1 MSRSGLRHLYKDR
14 ENGVIMGVCAG
25 IADHFDIRVSVLRL
39 IALIC
44 LLFFFVPTLVVYI
57 TAGLLLRDRPL
68 SYCGRDPESKFWRS
82 PRHRGDTGEAN

>member
-14 ENGVIMGVCAG
+14 DNGVIMGVCAG

-68 SYCGRDPESKFWRS
+68 SYRGRGSDCRFAFAR
-82 PRHRGDTGEAN
+82 